1 MLSMY
6 ITACDTYVCI
16 HVLYMICTSLTIC
29 MEAPVSTYVQ
39 IYIYIYIYIYV
50 YTYIYYVYVMCTYI
64 TVYIT
69 YAITLYNNV

>member
-39 IYIYIYIYIYV
+39 IYIYIYIYMFTHIY
-50 YTYIYYVYVMCTYI
+50 ILCI
-64 TVYIT
+64 CHVYIHNG
-69 YAITLYNNV
+69 IYNICYNVI